1 MTQHNEAVEVLIEW
15 CNRNYLELNMTKTK
29 ELFINFRRA
38 KVDMDLIISMG
49 QPMEMVVNYKYLG
62 TIIDNKLDW
71 SSNIEA
77 CCKKANQCMYFLR
90 KLKQFKVDENIL
102 ACFYQTIIQSAM
114 LYNQVCYFGSSRKAD
129 TERLD
134 KVARTAAKFVG
145 AETAKPS
152 TIYGCVAVKKL
163 HRILSDDHHPLNHV
177 LSS

>member
-1 MTQHNEAVEVLIEW
+1 MTQHNEAVEELIEW

-77 CCKKANQCMYFLR
+77 CCKKANQT
-90 KLKQFKVDENIL
+90 V
-102 ACFYQTIIQSAM
+102 
-114 LYNQVCYFGSSRKAD
+114 
-129 TERLD
+129 
-134 KVARTAAKFVG
+134 
-145 AETAKPS
+145 
-152 TIYGCVAVKKL
+152 
-163 HRILSDDHHPLNHV
+163 
-177 LSS
+177 